1 MLLKKLAI
9 WQFVLVFAAFMP
21 KLMECKSFFGIG
33 MRILNDELLLKD
45 VLQAP
50 PVRSDENPVVGFNYA
65 IPQPITYI
73 EIVSDQNV
81 LADVNFS
88 YQDDLVKGNITAI
101 DDDNTTTDILEP
113 FQVEI
118 LIYGFKETVLNVDS
132 SYILNRDQQ
141 FQGILEPTNDEFD
154 EDWDEF
160 EGEDTTNTSE
170 EIVVDSEEDMDYKDN
185 FGEPDKII
193 ELGARQAG
201 DYLLYETYQTSL
213 KNEEEASTHNVT
225 FYYID
230 SNFIT
235 YVRFII
241 FDHTED
247 NEPPE
252 VEYTHFSPN
261 SLKATITDANTT
273 NLFVQMLMYGYT
285 KEDLPFDY
293 EPFLTSRLNIPTES
307 PLERLK
313 ALMNSKI
320 RKTFDDPEEINFETG
335 EKNSLPNN
343 SSTTDASTRN
353 FLNEYTVFNIFIIY
367 LLTNFNLF
375 I

>member
-1 MLLKKLAI
+1 MKLIFFLKRL
-9 WQFVLVFAAFMP
+9 
-21 KLMECKSFFGIG
+21 
-33 MRILNDELLLKD
+33 
-45 VLQAP
+45 
-50 PVRSDENPVVGFNYA
+50 
-65 IPQPITYI
+65 
-73 EIVSDQNV
+73 QNV

-201 DYLLYETYQTSL
+201 KEGYLESYISL
-213 KNEEEASTHNVT
+213 V
-225 FYYID
+225 
-230 SNFIT
+230 
-235 YVRFII
+235 
-241 FDHTED
+241 
-247 NEPPE
+247 
-252 VEYTHFSPN
+252 
-261 SLKATITDANTT
+261 
-273 NLFVQMLMYGYT
+273 
-285 KEDLPFDY
+285 
-293 EPFLTSRLNIPTES
+293 
-307 PLERLK
+307 
-313 ALMNSKI
+313 
-320 RKTFDDPEEINFETG
+320 
-335 EKNSLPNN
+335 
-343 SSTTDASTRN
+343 
-353 FLNEYTVFNIFIIY
+353 
-367 LLTNFNLF
+367 
-375 I
+375 